1 DLSNYVKDDKNTL
14 RVIVRKWCSGSYLED
29 QDFFRFNGIFRDIYI
44 LSRPAGHLFD
54 VEITTENDDLFIKT
68 DSSFSATLF
77 FQNIKLSSGVYNKNA
92 VINVQ
97 NPALWNAE
105 NPLLYTLLIESAG
118 EKLTFDVGFRKF
130 EISTDNELLLNGTP
144 IKLKGINHH
153 DSSPRGGWYMT
164 DEEIATDL
172 KLMKTLNINTI
183 RTSHYPPT
191 PRFLELCDR
200 LGFYVILETDLETH
214 GILRRFA
221 DVSYNYDVSSDDWLT
236 SKPEWK
242 QAFLDRMI
250 RAFERDKNHCSV
262 TMWSTGNESGH
273 GKNHIEMM
281 KWLKNR
287 RSTALIHCEDA
298 SRAGLN
304 TPDICSLMYCPPYE
318 IKNMAESNV
327 RNQPIFLCEYSHAM
341 GNGPGDVWDYWEEIY
356 AHKNLIGGCV
366 WEFADHTVVVD
377 GVQKYG
383 GDFVGELTNDGNF
396 CCDGLV
402 FSDRSLKSGSLEV
415 RAAYAPF
422 RIEYKNG
429 SIFIKNCFDF
439 TDFSKFTFEISI
451 KKDGKEIFFNTYILN
466 TPPKE
471 ISEIVLESL
480 PETCELGL
488 FADVKILGHKTKFTS
503 LQCELPCKIKKI
515 SSDENPLIL
524 ESDDM
529 FAIAR
534 GKNFLY
540 KISLQNGYLTNIF
553 SGETS
558 LLLSPFSL
566 GCFRAVTD
574 NDKNMQAKWA

>member
-1 DLSNYVKDDKNTL
+1 
-14 RVIVRKWCSGSYLED
+14 
-29 QDFFRFNGIFRDIYI
+29 
-44 LSRPAGHLFD
+44 
-54 VEITTENDDLFIKT
+54 
-68 DSSFSATLF
+68 
-77 FQNIKLSSGVYNKNA
+77 
-92 VINVQ
+92 
-97 NPALWNAE
+97 
-105 NPLLYTLLIESAG
+105 
-118 EKLTFDVGFRKF
+118 
-130 EISTDNELLLNGTP
+130 
-144 IKLKGINHH
+144 
-153 DSSPRGGWYMT
+153 
-164 DEEIATDL
+164 
-172 KLMKTLNINTI
+172 
-183 RTSHYPPT
+183 
-191 PRFLELCDR
+191 
-200 LGFYVILETDLETH
+200 
-214 GILRRFA
+214 
-221 DVSYNYDVSSDDWLT
+221 
-236 SKPEWK
+236 
-242 QAFLDRMI
+242 
-250 RAFERDKNHCSV
+250 
-262 TMWSTGNESGH
+262 
-273 GKNHIEMM
+273 
-281 KWLKNR
+281 
-287 RSTALIHCEDA
+287 
-298 SRAGLN
+298 
-304 TPDICSLMYCPPYE
+304 PYE

-341 GNGPGDVWDYWEEIY
+341 GNGPGDVWDYWEQIY

-574 NDKNMQAKWA
+574 NDKNMQAKWASLNTWEGENLDKLFTKIYSFEINKNTISFNGSLAGVSRSPFFRYTLSYTFFCNGSVKIALLGDIRKNCTWLPRLGFEGSLAKSLGKFKYFAMGKEENYCDMCHFARVDDFSSNVFDEYVNYVFPQEHGNHTHAKKLVLGKKLAFLSDNKPFEFNISAYSWDSLYKATHTNELAADGNVHLRIDYKNSGLGSNSCGYPLDPKYRLDEKHIDFSFYIKLEK

>member
-1 DLSNYVKDDKNTL
+1 MRKFEDLNFISENRLPQRAYYIPTGEAKYTSLNGKWKFSYFENGDFLPSKIDFGEISVPSCWQLFGFENPNYTNINYPYPYDPPFVPDINPCAVYQRDFFVDITKQTYLVFEGVSSCAEVYCNEKYVGCTQGSHLQAEFDLSNYVKDDKNTL

-287 RSTALIHCEDA
+287 RSTALI
-298 SRAGLN
+298 
-304 TPDICSLMYCPPYE
+304 
-318 IKNMAESNV
+318 
-327 RNQPIFLCEYSHAM
+327 
-341 GNGPGDVWDYWEEIY
+341 
-356 AHKNLIGGCV
+356 
-366 WEFADHTVVVD
+366 
-377 GVQKYG
+377 
-383 GDFVGELTNDGNF
+383 
-396 CCDGLV
+396 
-402 FSDRSLKSGSLEV
+402 
-415 RAAYAPF
+415 
-422 RIEYKNG
+422 
-429 SIFIKNCFDF
+429 
-439 TDFSKFTFEISI
+439 
-451 KKDGKEIFFNTYILN
+451 
-466 TPPKE
+466 
-471 ISEIVLESL
+471 
-480 PETCELGL
+480 
-488 FADVKILGHKTKFTS
+488 
-503 LQCELPCKIKKI
+503 
-515 SSDENPLIL
+515 
-524 ESDDM
+524 
-529 FAIAR
+529 
-534 GKNFLY
+534 
-540 KISLQNGYLTNIF
+540 
-553 SGETS
+553 
-558 LLLSPFSL
+558 
-566 GCFRAVTD
+566 
-574 NDKNMQAKWA
+574 